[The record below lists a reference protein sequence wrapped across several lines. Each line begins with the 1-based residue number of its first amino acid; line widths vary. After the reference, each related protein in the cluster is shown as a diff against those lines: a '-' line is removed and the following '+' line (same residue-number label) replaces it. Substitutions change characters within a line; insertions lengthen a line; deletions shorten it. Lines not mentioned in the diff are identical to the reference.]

1 MIKQMVDAMV
11 HSLKGLA
18 EVEIVEHKDNNH
30 CLARYI
36 GKLCTAIFNPFS
48 GYYYVDDIFG
58 VIERENSDNI
68 VISEDT

>member
-1 MIKQMVDAMV
+1 MKIIIEAMV
-11 HSLKGLA
+11 HSLNDLA
-18 EVEIVEHKDNNH
+18 EVVIVEHTDNNQ
-30 CLARYI
+30 CLARYN

-58 VIERENSDNI
+58 VIEREYSDNI

>member
-18 EVEIVEHKDNNH
+18 EMEIVEHKDNNH
-30 CLARYI
+30 CLARYN
-36 GKLCTAIFNPFS
+36 GMLCTAIFNPFS
-48 GYYYVDDIFG
+48 GYYYVDDIFA
-58 VIERENSDNI
+58 VIERENSESI

>member
-30 CLARYI
+30 CLARYD

-48 GYYYVDDIFG
+48 GYYYVDDVFG
-58 VIERENSDNI
+58 VIEENN
-68 VISEDT
+68 V

>member
-11 HSLKGLA
+11 NSLKGLA

-30 CLARYI
+30 CLARYN
-36 GKLCTAIFNPFS
+36 GKLCTAIFNPYS

>member
-1 MIKQMVDAMV
+1 MKTIVEAMV

-30 CLARYI
+30 CLARYN
-36 GKLCTAIFNPFS
+36 GNLCTAIFNPFS

-58 VIERENSDNI
+58 LVEENN
-68 VISEDT
+68 V

>member
-11 HSLKGLA
+11 NSLKGLA

-30 CLARYI
+30 CLARYN
-36 GKLCTAIFNPFS
+36 GKLCTAIFNSFS
-48 GYYYVDDIFG
+48 GYYYVDDIFA
-58 VIERENSDNI
+58 VIERENSESI

>member
-11 HSLKGLA
+11 NSLKGLA

-30 CLARYI
+30 CLARYN